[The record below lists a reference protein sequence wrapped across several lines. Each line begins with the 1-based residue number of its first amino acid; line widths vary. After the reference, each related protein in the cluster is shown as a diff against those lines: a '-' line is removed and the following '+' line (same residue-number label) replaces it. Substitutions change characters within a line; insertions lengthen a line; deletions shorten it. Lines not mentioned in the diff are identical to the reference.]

1 MTKKKATRKYQKS
14 NLKNHQQIS
23 KVKNEGKKAGGLLGI
38 ATFLFNF
45 FKSLFIS
52 IKSAFVK

>member
-1 MTKKKATRKYQKS
+1 MTKKKAKKYQKS
-14 NLKNHQQIS
+14 NLKNQKHIL
-23 KVKNEGKKAGGLLGI
+23 KVKDEGKIVTRLLGI